1 MSGFFGVFS
10 PGGNLDIDA
19 FDKMQK
25 AIHREGYDELET
37 HVDDYIAMGHLML
50 RATTESVYDKQP
62 LKSSCGRYLLTG
74 HFRLDYRDELGDKL
88 GLSQKELEV
97 TPDSCLAMLAYQ
109 KWEDGCV
116 HHLEG
121 DWAFVLFNYCN
132 ASLFAAKD
140 KFGYSSLFYHRT
152 NNQFYFSSDLDVLV
166 SALNNLEVDYVQLYL
181 MGFGRNYVTQGSTL
195 YKDVYFL
202 NPSTS
207 FKVNS
212 DFQYLSQKRNLFEI
226 KCKRLHKSEDDYILD
241 FKSSFQVALKYKNSN
256 LKKVG
261 IYLSGGF
268 DSVLIAKSTDLQYR
282 LSKQKLI
289 SFTRTPIE
297 VDKVIN
303 VVKKDLNEF
312 EVIQKLSHEFK
323 QTQFHASA
331 YEHIFT
337 SEFLNIDSPLNSF
350 NPVVTANTYWL
361 EGIMREAHS
370 NELNGL
376 LVGQFGNYTL
386 SWDSPKI
393 DLFDSFLS
401 LIKNYLKIFLGRYK
415 IHNNIFNRKNLLS
428 LKQRFYII
436 MVLLKRQKFFFTSR
450 SLKLY
455 LLEHNTFDLGA
466 RHYQRGFKHN
476 LIVVDP
482 TADER
487 FLKMSLSFPEKLFNK
502 NQISKY
508 IYKESFKSLLNHDF
522 FSISTTNIN
531 QSLNFKCK
539 LDRDLKF
546 KSQLFE
552 LSKIYQKN
560 KNINIKFLHTS
571 FHNNDTEKNLQMI
584 SDVNMVHLLRHVS
597 LLHFCQKKFNFNL

>member
-10 PGGNLDIDA
+10 PGGNIDKVA
-19 FDKMQK
+19 FDQMQK
-25 AIHREGYDELET
+25 AIHREGYDEPEI

-50 RATTESVYDKQP
+50 CATTKSVYDKQP

-109 KWEDGCV
+109 KWEDECV
-116 HHLEG
+116 QHLEG

-140 KFGYSSLFYHRT
+140 KFGYSSLFYHRAS
-152 NNQFYFSSDLDVLV
+152 NQFYFSSDLDVLV
-166 SALNNLEVDYVQLYL
+166 SAFNNLEVDYVQLYL
-181 MGFGRNYVTQGSTL
+181 MGFGRNYISQGSTL
-195 YKDVYFL
+195 YKNVYFL

-212 DFQYLSQKRNLFEI
+212 DFQYLRLKRNLFE
-226 KCKRLHKSEDDYILD
+226 KKYKRLYKSEEDYILD
-241 FKSSFQVALKYKNSN
+241 FKSSFQVALKNKNSN

-268 DSVLIAKSTDLQYR
+268 DSVLIAKSIDLQYQ
-282 LSKQKLI
+282 LSKQTLH

-297 VDKVIN
+297 VEGIKN
-303 VVKKDLNEF
+303 GVKKDVSEF
-312 EVIQKLSHEFK
+312 DVIQKISQDFK
-323 QTQFHASA
+323 QMQFEASS
-331 YEHIFT
+331 YEDIFT
-337 SEFLNIDSPLNSF
+337 SEFLRINAPLNSF
-350 NPVVTANTYWL
+350 NPILTANTYWL
-361 EGIMREAHS
+361 EGIMRKAQS
-370 NELNGL
+370 SELNTI

-393 DLFDSFLS
+393 NLLDSVIS
-401 LIKNYLKIFLGRYK
+401 LIKNYLKILLGRYM
-415 IHNNIFNRKNLLS
+415 IHSNIFDRKNLLS
-428 LKQRFYII
+428 LKHRLYIA

-502 NQISKY
+502 NQIPKY
-508 IYKESFKSLLNHDF
+508 IYKESFKSLLNHNF
-522 FSISTTNIN
+522 FSISTTNIS
-531 QSLNFKCK
+531 QALNFKYK

-546 KSQLFE
+546 KSRLEE
-552 LSKIYQKN
+552 LIKIYHKN
-560 KNINIKFLHTS
+560 KNIKVHFLQTCFQEKDAEEVLQKFA
-571 FHNNDTEKNLQMI
+571 
-584 SDVNMVHLLRHVS
+584 DVNVIHLLRHVS
-597 LLHFCQKKFNFNL
+597 LLHFYQKNV